1 MLITEYFSLLKIVLY
16 QQDKEH
22 KRNPRGKKKTQM
34 TDMKSTGTS
43 IFQFLFLE
51 NIDHTRKDF

>member
-1 MLITEYFSLLKIVLY
+1 MLY

-22 KRNPRGKKKTQM
+22 TWNPREEKPQM
-34 TDMKSTGTS
+34 TDMKSSETS

-51 NIDHTRKDF
+51 NIDQARKDF